1 MGKKGTT
8 VTPGV
13 FKKMA
18 GRAETKTGPLKRTS
32 APLKKQNKSSYGGY
46 NK

>member
-1 MGKKGTT
+1 MGTKGTT
-8 VTPGV
+8 VVPGV

-18 GRAETKTGPLKRTS
+18 GRAETKTVPLKKIS